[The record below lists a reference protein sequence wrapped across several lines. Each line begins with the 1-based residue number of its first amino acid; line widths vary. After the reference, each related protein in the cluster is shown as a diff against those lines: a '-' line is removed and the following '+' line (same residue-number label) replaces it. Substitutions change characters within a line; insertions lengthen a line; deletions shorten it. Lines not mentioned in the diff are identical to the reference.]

1 MEIDYLDAGVR
12 RAVHR
17 DDEPSGWSAD
27 EIGRLRLIVQCLQ
40 AGKDASDVLSLRSLR
55 LRQDDREP
63 ELADTQLSAERI
75 VSVRFKNGDGTVTAI
90 VDIVD
95 HRMDAAG

>member
-12 RAVHR
+12 RAVHG
-17 DDEPSGWSAD
+17 DEQPSGWSAD
-27 EIGRLRLIVQCLQ
+27 EVLRLRLIVQCLQ

-63 ELADTQLSAERI
+63 EFADAQLSAERTA
-75 VSVRFKNGDGTVTAI
+75 SVRYKNGDGVVTAI
-90 VDIVD
+90 VDIID

>member
-1 MEIDYLDAGVR
+1 MEIEYLDADVH

-17 DDEPSGWSAD
+17 DDEPLGWNAN
-27 EIGRLRLIVQCLQ
+27 EIARLRLIVQCLQ

-55 LRQDDREP
+55 LRQDHQEP
-63 ELADTQLSAERI
+63 EFADTQLSAERT
-75 VSVRFKNGDGTVTAI
+75 VSVRFKNSDGSVTAI

-95 HRMDAAG
+95 HRRDAAG